1 MPIHIQVNIKQPQ
14 GYCDLAKRLF
24 PGLDTSR
31 CAERSYVS
39 NKEPPLGELAARFLC
54 GEPSIELVAETASFG
69 AARLHP
75 ALGPV
80 SELAIKFGLRE
91 FCNYTLRYAHTNA
104 VNP

>member
-14 GYCDLAKRLF
+14 GYCDLARRLS
-24 PGLDTSR
+24 PGLDTNE
-31 CAERSYVS
+31 CVERSYV
-39 NKEPPLGELAARFLC
+39 NGKEPPLGERAVRALC
-54 GEPSIELVAETASFG
+54 GEPSIELAAKTASFG
-69 AARLHP
+69 AARLYP

-91 FCNYTLRYAHTNA
+91 FCNYTLRYARTNA